1 MLGLVLVCLGKLSLA
16 QDKVFDWVRAS
27 DEVSQLD
34 PADYQIDPLT
44 LI

>member
-1 MLGLVLVCLGKLSLA
+1 MKKVCMLGVVLLALGGLSLA

-34 PADYQIDPLT
+34 PAD
-44 LI
+44 